1 MADFR
6 IGGAQVA
13 QSNQAFGR
21 DAVDV
26 AALSKQE
33 LTGGGMRVA
42 QGSVS
47 QPRGAT
53 RTLLAARGNPVF
65 ARSDGVSRPQTDGAH
80 SVQQARLAQSKGVFD
95 TPEYKTRADRDAASA
110 MAANVRGNTSAW
122 GVSRSISDSP
132 RVSDVVRETVN
143 NFVADI
149 ERLEARENPNQERID
164 RKIEALANRLAAYGY
179 DGGIGFTGL

>member
-6 IGGAQVA
+6 IGGSQVA
-13 QSNQAFGR
+13 QPNQAFGR
-21 DAVDV
+21 DAVDIT
-26 AALSKQE
+26 ALSKQE

-122 GVSRSISDSP
+122 GVSRSISQSP
-132 RVSDVVRETVN
+132 QVSDVVRGTVN

-149 ERLEARENPNQERID
+149 ERLESRVNPNQDRID
-164 RKIEALANRLAAYGY
+164 DKIEALANRLARYSY
-179 DGGIGFTGL
+179 DGGIGPLGI